1 MAIIINQFQLIVIWK
16 IKIIEKIII
25 KIQAMIHKIVEEL
38 MHKFM
43 KNMAI
48 RINLLYRA
56 RKNLIVK
63 KIQKRKKKVQIG
75 HY

>member
-63 KIQKRKKKVQIG
+63 KI
-75 HY
+75 